1 MSQNLSPVP
10 RKKFWDKDV
19 PLAYRLYLFSF
30 FVYSDNFPRRAAQK
44 KLSPQAYEKRLLK
57 AFVRHIDLKEK
68 QDGET
73 ALSQMIVSQYYAQVA
88 MILENLYQRQTPV
101 SDLKEMLNLP
111 DKTPFYANVFSQ
123 KPARVRS
130 LAQKKTDDERD
141 HLNQTLQRI
150 LPALDYLR
158 WIRNQNRFDLAFDE
172 RKENLEKKSDTE
184 WNGLFKTQEKKE
196 QQKPLQSLST
206 VLKNEVITQKKSALS
221 QTSTAHSDQ
230 KASCSCP
237 PMDDKKHTQQ
247 LKQKHFS
254 FFNQIR
260 GGRENR

>member
-1 MSQNLSPVP
+1 MPQNLPPVS
-10 RKKFWDKDV
+10 RKKFWDKDIS
-19 PLAYRLYLFSF
+19 LAYRLYLFSF
-30 FVYSDNFPRRAAQK
+30 FVYSEDFPRRAARK
-44 KLSPQAYEKRLLK
+44 KLSPEAYEQRLLK

-73 ALSQMIVSQYYAQVA
+73 VLSQMIVSQYYAQAA
-88 MILENLYQRQTPV
+88 MILENLYQRQTSV

-111 DKTPFYANVFSQ
+111 DKTPFYANMFSQ

-130 LAQKKTDDERD
+130 LAQKKADDERD
-141 HLNQTLQRI
+141 YLNQTLQRI

-158 WIRNQNRFDLAFDE
+158 WIRNQDRFDLAFDE

-184 WNGLFKTQEKKE
+184 WYGLFKTQEK
-196 QQKPLQSLST
+196 QVSQKPRQSLST
-206 VLKNEVITQKKSALS
+206 VLKNEETTQKKSDLS

-230 KASCSCP
+230 KAPRSCP
-237 PMDDKKHTQQ
+237 HMHDKKHSQQ

-254 FFNQIR
+254 FFEQIK